1 MINYHKELVAA
12 LNTIGIGVHYE
23 LSLTADT
30 KTPCISYQERNNY
43 IREAGNTL
51 CYSVIV
57 YTITVWG
64 NDLAAIQENSLKV
77 DNVLRPLGWKR
88 TSSQELHDINST
100 IIRKIMTYECLALE
114 QFN

>member
-1 MINYHKELVAA
+1 MINYHQILVAA
-12 LNTIGIGVHYE
+12 LNTILPTHYE
-23 LSLTADT
+23 LNLHSGLE
-30 KTPCISYQERNNY
+30 TPCISYQERNNY

-100 IIRKIMTYECLALE
+100 MIRKIMTYECLAKE
-114 QFN
+114 EY